1 MTDSQTFV
9 FYESWEDALDL
20 MPEGDGDEMRRHI
33 TKYGTRG
40 IEPENLRY
48 PLNVVMILIKAQ
60 IDAAKGKRAQQS
72 DAGKRSGEARKKQS
86 KKTNASRTAFEQR
99 SNGVRTNVNGN
110 DNVNVNDNYHFSGDR
125 SAALEG
131 APPTPEY
138 EQEFPKFNSEEEML
152 AYQEAHANWM

>member
-60 IDAAKGKRAQQS
+60 IDAAKEKRAKQS
-72 DAGKRSGEARKKQS
+72 DGGKRSGEVRKKQS
-86 KKTNASRTAFEQR
+86 KKTGTSEVPSEVTSKLLR
-99 SNGVRTNVNGN
+99 SNVNGN
-110 DNVNVNDNYHFSGDR
+110 DNVNVNDNYHLSGDR